1 MLLLRFIDIDEY
13 LLLLSTLSKKSDSVA
28 MLGDKV
34 RDEKRWSEETMQ
46 TFLDTHMRTPYL
58 SNQQQKKS

>member
-1 MLLLRFIDIDEY
+1 MLFIDIDEY

>member
-46 TFLDTHMRTPYL
+46 TFLDTHIRTPYL